1 VILVAAFAGLAAM
14 PAYGQQA
21 QPHPDHTE
29 LAKQTQN
36 PVGSLIGIPFQ
47 WNGNMNTGEN
57 CRVSGPGTVECPPA
71 TGSSR
76 TTTVINVEPF
86 VPVGISE
93 NWNMI
98 VRWILPITFQPVTD
112 AGHLGG
118 FSDSNLSFYLS
129 PKKAGAL
136 IWGAGPSFLI
146 PTATEPQLGTGKW
159 GAGPTVVVLAMPGKW
174 VVGTLLTQIWS
185 FAGDSERESVSS
197 LSWQYFINYNLPK
210 GWTITSS
217 PTMSVNWN
225 AEGGPAWTVP
235 LGGGIAKVTHL
246 GSQHLKLS
254 GQVFG
259 NVARPDG
266 AAGWAWQFTVQPFW
280 PG

>member
-1 VILVAAFAGLAAM
+1 MLVSATIAAM

-21 QPHPDHTE
+21 QPHPDHTD

-36 PVGSLIGIPFQ
+36 PVGSLAGIPFQ
-47 WNGNMNTGEN
+47 WNGNMNTG
-57 CRVSGPGTVECPPA
+57 PD
-71 TGSSR
+71 SSR
-76 TTTVINVEPF
+76 TTTVVNVEPF
-86 VPVGISE
+86 VPVGIAE
-93 NWNMI
+93 DWNML

-112 AGHLGG
+112 DGHLGG
-118 FSDSNLSFYLS
+118 FSDSNLSFYLT

-136 IWGAGPSFLI
+136 IWGAGPSFLLR
-146 PTATEPQLGTGKW
+146 TATEPSLGNGKW
-159 GAGPTVVVLAMPGKW
+159 GAGPTVVVLSMPGKW
-174 VVGTLLTQIWS
+174 VVGTLLTQIFS
-185 FAGDSERESVSS
+185 IAGDPERESVSS

-217 PTMSVNWN
+217 PIMSVNWN

-235 LGGGIAKVTHL
+235 IGGGIAKVTHL

-266 AAGWAWQFTVQPFW
+266 AAGWTWQFTVEPIW